1 MALQIELAKD
11 LPDDV
16 ELVVVPACSDQLG
29 GGNTD
34 WGYLRGRGFEGNVD
48 QLFTLPGGRP
58 GTIVMMVGL
67 GPSADV
73 TPAVIRRASASATRS
88 ATRHAVV
95 ATHLLDALG
104 PEATAAE
111 KAAGAQALA
120 EGAIVGAYQFTT
132 FKSSSEPPALARLVV
147 VGGGGKKVQDALVV
161 GTRIGEAVTYARDLV
176 NTPGGTLT
184 PALLAESAVEVAE
197 RENLQITVLGPDE
210 IAEARLGGLLGVNRG
225 SFQPPRFIEISYQ
238 PDGRARGSL
247 AVVGKGITFDS
258 GGLSIKTGQGM
269 MTMKNDMGGAA
280 AVLGAFSAVRAV
292 APRVRL
298 TGYIPTTDNMTGG
311 DATRPGD
318 VLVARNGTTIE
329 VLNTDAEGRLI
340 LADALALAS
349 EADPDAIL
357 DLATLTGAVEVAL
370 GNRVAGLLG
379 NDQTWIDQVR
389 DAADRA
395 GERVWQLPMP
405 EDYRKRLDSDVADLR
420 NISRTTDGGTIT
432 AALFLREFVGAGIPW
447 AHLDIAGGAWS
458 NDVDGELA
466 KGGTGFGVRTILE
479 LARTFSKP
487 R

>member
-1 MALQIELAKD
+1 MAIQIELSKD
-11 LPDDV
+11 LPGDV
-16 ELVVVPACSDQLG
+16 DIVLVPACSDRLG
-29 GGNTD
+29 GGDTD
-34 WGYLRGRGFEGNVD
+34 WDYLRARGFEGSID
-48 QLFTLPGGRP
+48 QIFTVPGSRP
-58 GTIVMMVGL
+58 GSIVMLVGL
-67 GPSADV
+67 GPSG
-73 TPAVIRRASASATRS
+73 AVNTERIRRASAVAARS
-88 ATRHAVV
+88 CTRHAVV
-95 ATHLLDALG
+95 ATHLLDAL
-104 PEATAAE
+104 PEGTTHAE
-111 KAAGAQALA
+111 RSQAAQALA
-120 EGAIVGAYQFTT
+120 EGSVIGSYQFTT
-132 FKSSSEPPALARLVV
+132 FKSAAEPMAFARLVV
-147 VGGGGKKVQDALVV
+147 IGSGGKKVQDALAV
-161 GTRIGEAVTYARDLV
+161 GARIGEAVTYARDLV

-184 PALLAESAVEVAE
+184 PAVLAESAVEIAE

-225 SFQPPRFIEISYQ
+225 SVQPPRFIEISYV
-238 PDGRARGSL
+238 PEGRPRGSL

-269 MTMKNDMGGAA
+269 MAMKNDMGGAA

-318 VLVARNGTTIE
+318 VLEARNGKTIE
-329 VLNTDAEGRLI
+329 VLNTDAEGRLV

-349 EADPDAIL
+349 EAGPDAIL

-379 NDQTWIDQVR
+379 NDQGWIDQVR
-389 DAADRA
+389 AAATTA

-405 EDYRKRLDSDVADLR
+405 DDYRKRLDSDVADLR

-432 AALFLREFVGAGIPW
+432 AALFLREFVGEGIPW

-458 NDVDGELA
+458 NDIDGELA
-466 KGGTGFGVRTILE
+466 KGGTGFGVRTVLE
-479 LARTFSKP
+479 LARSFTKP